1 MILIGLKFMVR
12 AYEWITNDDMSHIL
26 ETDDKDQL
34 IKYKGMY
41 IEEILSDS
49 IILKTEN
56 GIEAEIE
63 ANDLKIYEVSE

>member
-1 MILIGLKFMVR
+1 MILIGLKFMGR

-41 IEEILSDS
+41 IEEILPDS
-49 IILKTEN
+49 VILKTEN

>member
-1 MILIGLKFMVR
+1 MVR